1 MQLRDYL
8 PKSLFGRMLAI
19 IMIPM
24 ILVQLVTVLIFYER
38 HWDSVTRQMAHALAG
53 EIALLADRAGNQMQA
68 EELPALQKSSGNY
81 FGFGLDFESGAIVT
95 AQRPAPANYTETV
108 FFEALDSRLSWP
120 WQADLRSDSDLI
132 SIDVQTANGV
142 LRIFV
147 SRKRIFSSTSWSF
160 LGWTIGS
167 SILLFCIAL
176 LFLQRQVRPIRR
188 LADAA
193 RQLGLGRERVDY
205 QLEGAK
211 EVRLAGRAFRAMQ
224 HRIRRHINER
234 TTMLAGV
241 SHDLRTPLTR
251 MKLQTAMLAPSP
263 EIAAL
268 EEDILEME
276 RMVDGYLAFARG
288 EAGEPA
294 VSTDIGL
301 LLADIVRRSSADG
314 AGQIELIL
322 SGEDEIP
329 AFEMRVQA
337 MRRALENILSNAQ
350 RYAGRAEIRLRLA
363 DDEVQITIDDDGPGI
378 PAELRDEATR
388 PFKRLEGSR
397 NRETG
402 GTGLGLS
409 IASDVILSHGGQ
421 LFLEDSP
428 LGGLRVRL
436 RLPV

>member
-8 PKSLFGRMLAI
+8 PKSLFSRMLAI
-19 IMIPM
+19 ILIPM
-24 ILVQLVTVLIFYER
+24 ILVQLVTVFIFYER

-53 EIALLADRAGNQMQA
+53 EIALLADQAGNQMQA
-68 EELPALQKSSGNY
+68 GDLPALQKTIGNY
-81 FGFGLDFESGAIVT
+81 FGFGLAFEEDAII
-95 AQRPAPANYTETV
+95 ASDPPAPANYAEQA
-108 FFEALDSRLSWP
+108 FFEALDSRLVWP
-120 WQADLRSDSDLI
+120 WQADLRADADLI
-132 SIDVQTANGV
+132 SVDVQTANGV

-147 SRKRIFSSTSWSF
+147 GRKRIFSSTSWSF

-167 SILLFCIAL
+167 SVLLFCIAL
-176 LFLQRQVRPIRR
+176 LFMRRQVRPIRR

-224 HRIRRHINER
+224 HRIRRHVNER

-251 MKLQTAMLAPSP
+251 MKLQTAMLPASP
-263 EIAAL
+263 EISAL
-268 EEDILEME
+268 EDDILEME
-276 RMVDGYLAFARG
+276 QMVDGYLAFARG
-288 EAGEPA
+288 EAGEKA
-294 VSTDIGL
+294 VTTDISA
-301 LLADIVRRSSADG
+301 LLADSVRRFVAED
-314 AGQIELIL
+314 AARLELIL
-322 SGEDEIP
+322 STEEIP
-329 AFEMRVQA
+329 AFEMRVQS
-337 MRRALENILSNAQ
+337 MRRALDNILSNAL
-350 RYAGRAEIRLRLA
+350 RYAGRAEIRLRLG
-363 DDEVQITIDDDGPGI
+363 DDEVQITVDDDGPGI
-378 PAELRDEATR
+378 PADLRDEAIR

-409 IASDVILSHGGQ
+409 IANDIILSHGGD
-421 LFLEDSP
+421 LYLEDSP

-436 RLPV
+436 RLPI

>member
-8 PKSLFGRMLAI
+8 PKSLFSRMLAI
-19 IMIPM
+19 ILIPM
-24 ILVQLVTVLIFYER
+24 ILVQLVTVFIFYER

-68 EELPALQKSSGNY
+68 EDLPALQKSSGNY
-81 FGFGLDFESGAIVT
+81 FGFGLAFEEGAILASTPPV
-95 AQRPAPANYTETV
+95 PANYAEQA
-108 FFEALDSRLSWP
+108 FFEALDSRLVWP
-120 WQADLRSDSDLI
+120 WQADLRGDADLI
-132 SIDVQTANGV
+132 SIDIQTANGV

-147 SRKRIFSSTSWSF
+147 GRKRIFSSTSWSF

-167 SILLFCIAL
+167 SLLLFCIAL
-176 LFLQRQVRPIRR
+176 LFMRRQVRPIRR

-224 HRIRRHINER
+224 HRIRRHVNER

-251 MKLQTAMLAPSP
+251 MKLQTAMLPASP
-263 EIAAL
+263 EISAL

-288 EAGEPA
+288 EAGEKA
-294 VSTDIGL
+294 VTTDISA
-301 LLADIVRRSSADG
+301 LLADSVRRFVAED
-314 AGQIELIL
+314 AARLELIL
-322 SGEDEIP
+322 STEEIP
-329 AFEMRVQA
+329 AFEMRVQS
-337 MRRALENILSNAQ
+337 MRRALDNILANAL
-350 RYAGRAEIRLRLA
+350 RYAGRAEIRLRLG
-363 DDEVQITIDDDGPGI
+363 DDEVQIIVDDDGPGI
-378 PAELRDEATR
+378 PPDLRDEAIR

-409 IASDVILSHGGQ
+409 IANDIILSHGGD
-421 LFLEDSP
+421 LYLEDSP

-436 RLPV
+436 RLPI